1 MNIAFRAEDFKDK
14 EVLEYYVELP
24 GDREILENLKS
35 KSPVLLRGS
44 RGVGKSFLLR
54 IVDVELSEQYSKDK
68 ILPVY
73 MTLAPASFVKVGD
86 EGFTPWM
93 ISKISQA
100 IKRSAE
106 KMGITITEN
115 SSIYSLINQQP
126 SEKEYI
132 KSVEEF
138 WRIDSPTLAPN
149 GIPDIEDFKYSIEK
163 FCEEYGIDRV
173 ILLIDEAAHVFL
185 PQQQRDFF
193 TMMRDMRSAYVSI
206 KAAVYPGTT
215 IYGPFFEPEH
225 DAITVNID
233 RSLTHKDF
241 TELMYKIVEK
251 QLDLSNSNNNFKDI
265 KNRKG
270 DFNILA
276 YASMGNPRIL
286 LKTCDYALAKKFRR
300 SNTRDIFREYYRSTV
315 WSEYSELAK
324 RYPGHETL
332 INWGRNFMEDIVLP
346 GLHSSNMKKIS
357 DGGKF
362 EAISSI
368 WVHKNSPKV
377 VQEALRL
384 LSYSGFVSEGTP
396 GIRGAD
402 RQVGTR
408 YLVNLGC
415 SFAEDKDPLDYGEKI
430 MNNFSTRR
438 VAQYGIN
445 HESYKELKD
454 VPDEILGDVGNIVL
468 VNRLKDSYENL
479 DLTNFQKKKLKELGV
494 SSIED
499 ILRKTEDDLKS
510 LKQIGDVRAR
520 QIMNAA
526 LTAVMEYVSG

>member
-1 MNIAFRAEDFKDK
+1 
-14 EVLEYYVELP
+14 
-24 GDREILENLKS
+24 
-35 KSPVLLRGS
+35 
-44 RGVGKSFLLR
+44 
-54 IVDVELSEQYSKDK
+54 
-68 ILPVY
+68 
-73 MTLAPASFVKVGD
+73 
-86 EGFTPWM
+86 
-93 ISKISQA
+93 
-100 IKRSAE
+100 
-106 KMGITITEN
+106 
-115 SSIYSLINQQP
+115 
-126 SEKEYI
+126 
-132 KSVEEF
+132 
-138 WRIDSPTLAPN
+138 
-149 GIPDIEDFKYSIEK
+149 
-163 FCEEYGIDRV
+163 
-173 ILLIDEAAHVFL
+173 
-185 PQQQRDFF
+185 
-193 TMMRDMRSAYVSI
+193 
-206 KAAVYPGTT
+206 
-215 IYGPFFEPEH
+215 
-225 DAITVNID
+225 
-233 RSLTHKDF
+233 
-241 TELMYKIVEK
+241 
-251 QLDLSNSNNNFKDI
+251 
-265 KNRKG
+265 
-270 DFNILA
+270 
-276 YASMGNPRIL
+276 
-286 LKTCDYALAKKFRR
+286 
-300 SNTRDIFREYYRSTV
+300 
-315 WSEYSELAK
+315 
-324 RYPGHETL
+324 
-332 INWGRNFMEDIVLP
+332 MEDIVLP

>member
-1 MNIAFRAEDFKDK
+1 MDIAFRAEDIKDK
-14 EVLEYYVELP
+14 EVQKYYVELP
-24 GDREILENLKS
+24 EDRKILESLKS
-35 KSPVLLRGS
+35 KYPVLLRGS
-44 RGVGKSFLLR
+44 RGVGKSLLLR
-54 IVDVELSEQYSKDK
+54 IVEVELAKQYNKEK

-73 MTLAPASFVKVGD
+73 MTLARASTIRVGN
-86 EGFTPWM
+86 EGFMPWM

-106 KMGITITEN
+106 KNGITLTKK
-115 SSIYSLINQQP
+115 SSVYNLTNQGQ

-132 KSVEEF
+132 KSVEEV
-138 WRIDSPTLAPN
+138 WEIRSKDLIPE
-149 GIPDIEDFKYSIEK
+149 GIPDVEDFKYNIEK
-163 FCEEYGIDRV
+163 FCEEYEINRIV
-173 ILLIDEAAHVFL
+173 LLIDEAAHVFM
-185 PQQQRDFF
+185 PQQQREFF
-193 TMMRDMRSAYVSI
+193 TMMRDMRSAYISI

-215 IYGPFFEPEH
+215 MYGSSFEPEH
-225 DAITVNID
+225 DAVMVDINREID
-233 RSLTHKDF
+233 QKNF
-241 TELMYKIVEK
+241 TKLMYEIVEK
-251 QLDLSNSNNNFKDI
+251 QLNFSGSNNNL
-265 KNRKG
+265 KNILDRKG

-286 LKTCDYALAKKFRR
+286 LKTCNSALEKGFKK
-300 SNTRDIFREYYRSTV
+300 SSIKSIFQEYYRSTV
-315 WSEYSELAK
+315 WSDYSNLAM
-324 RYPGHETL
+324 RYPGHESL
-332 INWGRNFMEDIVLP
+332 INWGRNFMEDTVLP
-346 GLHSSNMKKIS
+346 NLYSLNTKKIS
-357 DGGKF
+357 EGEKF

-368 WVHKNSPKV
+368 WVHKNSPRA

-384 LSYSGFVSEGTP
+384 LSYSGLVSEGKS

-402 RQVGTR
+402 RQLGTR

-415 SFAEDKDPLDYGEKI
+415 AFSEDKEPLEYGQKI
-430 MNNFSTRR
+430 MDNFSTRR

-445 HESYKELKD
+445 HKAYGDLRDISDELLE
-454 VPDEILGDVGNIVL
+454 DETNSVL
-468 VNRLKDSYENL
+468 ANRLKDSYEKL
-479 DLTNFQKKKLKELGV
+479 DLTSFQKKKLKELNV